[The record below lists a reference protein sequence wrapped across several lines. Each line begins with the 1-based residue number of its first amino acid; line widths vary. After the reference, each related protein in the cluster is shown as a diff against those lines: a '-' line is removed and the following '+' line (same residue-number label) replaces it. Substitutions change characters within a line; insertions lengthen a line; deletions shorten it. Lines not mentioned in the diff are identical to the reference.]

1 MNKYENIILK
11 SWDLRDGHGIDVIVR
26 LHAFIDWLNQS
37 ISQRKLVSYEEREG
51 LTEEDLKNLI

>member
-1 MNKYENIILK
+1 MILK
-11 SWDLRDGHGIDVIVR
+11 FWDLRDGHDIDVIIR

-37 ISQRKLVSYEEREG
+37 ISQRKLVSYEERES